1 MFLSRLAVELVMT
14 SVDFLMK
21 PNLAQLSRHSVTV
34 LGDLKACL
42 YQVHIQDPCR
52 QNLRIY
58 DILVS

>member
-21 PNLAQLSRHSVTV
+21 HSGTVVWHSVTV
-34 LGDLKACL
+34 LGDLKAYL

-52 QNLRIY
+52 QNLRI
-58 DILVS
+58 LVS